1 MTAGLIKAARRFST
15 TIGAGG
21 VDDASVTTI
30 PMTLIPPIFS
40 DNDYIEIV
48 VDRVSIT
55 GELTTDKEEVLVGQV
70 SGTNIVNAE
79 RGVEGTAQAHS
90 AGAVVEIKLT
100 ADMWNR
106 MIDGILA
113 EHTQAGLHDVAGMIT
128 GGSVIDENDMASDSD
143 TALATQQSIK
153 AMHDTGWTAITET
166 FTYASA
172 TTITIATGG
181 ASRYQKG
188 DKLKLTQ
195 TTDKYFYIVKV
206 EDELLTITG
215 GSDYTLDDAAIT
227 SPQLS
232 RIETPFGFPGWFN
245 FTPSYVNITS
255 VTTYIAIFKIAGEFC
270 TYNIFF
276 NGTTESAVSFLAVS
290 YPVGAPQ
297 NSFWIP
303 VFVRDSTRYA
313 GLSECTTNLQR
324 FHRGDLGNFG
334 VGGNR
339 GGSCSNTYRYVI

>member
-1 MTAGLIKAARRFST
+1 MANLFKANQYVSTTLATAGGIDDSQT
-15 TIGAGG
+15 TDIELQ
-21 VDDASVTTI
+21 SVTGIDTAEPGI
-30 PMTLIPPIFS
+30 CCISYSSPVDT
-40 DNDYIEIV
+40 DNAEWVTYT
-48 VDRVSIT
+48 SIN
-55 GELTTDKEEVLVGQV
+55 
-70 SGTNIVNAE
+70 SGTKKLEGVTRGAE
-79 RGVEGTAQAHS
+79 GFSAKSHAYGVTVAFPISESHINNLVDALSIGGDST
-90 AGAVVEIKLT
+90 
-100 ADMWNR
+100 
-106 MIDGILA
+106 DGVTTTL
-113 EHTQAGLHDVAGMIT
+113 
-128 GGSVIDENDMASDSD
+128 DEDDMASNSA
-143 TALATQQSIK
+143 TSLATQQSIK

-245 FTPSYVNITS
+245 FTPSYGYITS

-276 NGTTESAVSFLAVS
+276 NGTTESAAAYLAVS

-313 GLSECTTNLQR
+313 GLSECTTSMQR
-324 FHRGDLGNFG
+324 FHKGNLGSFG